1 MREENILIVEDE
13 VVISMMLEEM
23 LRNLSFKNI
32 QIAHTYMDAEAKLKG
47 NFFDLILM
55 DINLGSN
62 RDGVDLASSILITQ
76 EQTPLIFITGNSDFT
91 TVTRAKYANPSNFIT
106 KPVEENDLM
115 IKIELALHQRKVN
128 PSSSLD
134 DALKKNS
141 AVSILTE
148 RQIEVLKLIILGESN
163 KMIAEKL
170 KLSARTVDGH
180 RNNIMNAMNAKNT
193 ADLVRIA
200 VGL

>member
-76 EQTPLIFITGNSDFT
+76 EQTPLIFITGNSD
-91 TVTRAKYANPSNFIT
+91 
-106 KPVEENDLM
+106 
-115 IKIELALHQRKVN
+115 
-128 PSSSLD
+128 
-134 DALKKNS
+134 
-141 AVSILTE
+141 
-148 RQIEVLKLIILGESN
+148 
-163 KMIAEKL
+163 
-170 KLSARTVDGH
+170 
-180 RNNIMNAMNAKNT
+180 
-193 ADLVRIA
+193 
-200 VGL
+200 